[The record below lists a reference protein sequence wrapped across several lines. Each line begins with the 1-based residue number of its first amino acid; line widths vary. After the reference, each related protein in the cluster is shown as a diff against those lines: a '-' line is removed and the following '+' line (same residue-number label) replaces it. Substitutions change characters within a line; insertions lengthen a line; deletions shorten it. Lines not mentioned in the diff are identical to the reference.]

1 MRKPMFLLSVLL
13 LSVSVVFSG
22 TRGARA
28 AFTSALVSAVPAM
41 VDLQMM
47 LSSSQQVTQLIRI
60 FFLVFKPAQQQRGV
74 EWGCCRGRLQLSV
87 CCGAQQ
93 AFSTNELLC
102 LCWLG
107 LLRTSCVRC
116 GC

>member
-60 FFLVFKPAQQQRGV
+60 FFLVAQQQRGV

-107 LLRTSCVRC
+107 LLRTSCVHR